1 LDGDAP
7 DTWESSMQHRMTWD
21 EICQRDDF
29 RGRWVA
35 LHGCRYDET
44 TGQAAEGA
52 VVDVDEDLAE
62 LCQRVR
68 DSDWKNCAIL
78 YCSDGPLPS

>member
-1 LDGDAP
+1 MQTESEA
-7 DTWESSMQHRMTWD
+7 WENSMQHRMTWD
-21 EICQRDDF
+21 EICRRADF

-78 YCSDGPLPS
+78 FCSDGELS